1 MDHRFLLAA
10 AGIVA
15 TGVVGALLAGPDRP
29 GPGGATPPVLTKLAI
44 PAIPAPAV
52 PPPVSPAPVAKAEKP
67 LVVNGRV
74 QPRKVKVP
82 YRADGRYSVAPGT
95 GKARKGGGEEIR
107 YMVEVERGLP
117 FEAREFAEEVHR
129 ILNDERGWGRF
140 KRVTS
145 GPVRFSV
152 ALSSPRTTNVQ
163 CLPLQTGG
171 ELSCWNGRRA
181 VINAVRWAE
190 GSPNY
195 GRDLASYREYVISHE
210 VGHGLG
216 HGHVGCPGKGK
227 PAPVMMQQT
236 KSLAS
241 CKPNPWPHPRRL
253 RSGL

>member
-1 MDHRFLLAA
+1 VDHRFLLAA
-10 AGIVA
+10 AGIVV
-15 TGVVGALLAGPDRP
+15 TGVVGGAVLAGSETPAAVT
-29 GPGGATPPVLTKLAI
+29 ATPPVLAKIAI
-44 PAIPAPAV
+44 TATPTPSPV
-52 PPPVSPAPVAKAEKP
+52 PFPRPTVKAERP

-74 QPRKVKVP
+74 QPPKVKVP
-82 YRADGRYSVAPGT
+82 HRAKGRYSVIPGS
-95 GKARKGGGEEIR
+95 GKARKGNDRVIR
-107 YMVEVERGLP
+107 YMVEVEKGLP
-117 FEAREFAEEVHR
+117 FEGREFADEVHR

-152 ALSSPRTTNVQ
+152 ALSSPRTTNAQ
-163 CLPLQTGG
+163 CLPLRTHG

-210 VGHGLG
+210 VGHSLG
-216 HGHVGCPGKGK
+216 HGHVGCPGKGR

-241 CKPNPWPHPRRL
+241 CKPNPWPRPGRL